1 MDYIDYRKQLG
12 IDFNDSEK
20 QKLFVKRIHTL
31 FLTRYEVEFC
41 ENEDIKFCCEM
52 GFESLI
58 EKRDMQHLILSKNNE
73 PLGMKRLFYYLDSY
87 SKDFYD
93 YLYGILTFLNICVF
107 DSEIKISMFNAVK
120 TALESCHIQYDCFQ
134 ENEKY
139 FIFPKGAKEL
149 DRALVSEPLEWL
161 SNYPNSRKS
170 FVKALELYSNS
181 TNNNASDVADA
192 FRKALETFF
201 QDFFELKDLTIE
213 KTLERNVYERYLKE
227 KEIPGEIRNNF
238 RSLLDSY
245 RNFMNNYAKHHDKTT
260 NSILEYIMY
269 QTGNIIRLLITLKH
283 SEEK

>member
-73 PLGMKRLFYYLDSY
+73 PLGMKRLFYYLDTY

-93 YLYGILTFLNICVF
+93 YLYGILTFLNICIS
-107 DSEIKISMFNAVK
+107 DSYIKTRMLEDVK
-120 TALESCHIQYDCFQ
+120 TALTNSHIQYETLDDSGNF
-134 ENEKY
+134 
-139 FIFPKGAKEL
+139 FIFPKGATEL
-149 DRALVSEPLEWL
+149 DTVLVSQPLEWL
-161 SNYPNSRKS
+161 SKYPESRIA
-170 FVKALELYSNS
+170 FVKSLKLYADSS
-181 TNNNASDVADA
+181 TSNASDVADA
-192 FRKALETFF
+192 FRKSLERFLQEFF
-201 QDFFELKDLTIE
+201 KQRNLTIE
-213 KTLERNVYERYLKE
+213 KALEKNVYEVYLKE
-227 KEIPGEIRNNF
+227 KGVPGELRNNF

-245 RNFMNNYAKHHDKTT
+245 RNFMNNYAKHQDKTT
-260 NSILEYIMY
+260 KNILEYIMY
-269 QTGNIIRLLITLKH
+269 QTGNIIRLLITLEH